1 MKVLAIQLNSTSQP
15 LLNNNYISVEN
26 PNYGDYDL
34 KLEKDFVTVSHK
46 TKGIFVIPLTAI
58 SWMKIEKVARGR
70 PKKVA

>member
-26 PNYGDYDL
+26 PNYADYDL

-46 TKGIFVIPLTAI
+46 TKGTFAIPLTAI